1 MGIQSDS
8 LSTASSARR
17 EGLAWVA
24 MVTAAVAMAVPH
36 EGATT
41 ATYSGAVAKA
51 SAVGT
56 AMEDGPAAMA
66 AEDVAEA
73 TKTTAT
79 GEERA
84 AVLALQEAN
93 KRGCDVC
100 DVWQVSC
107 HLTFLFLV
115 LPSPV
120 IALGRASVAD
130 NV

>member
-1 MGIQSDS
+1 
-8 LSTASSARR
+8 
-17 EGLAWVA
+17 
-24 MVTAAVAMAVPH
+24 MAVPH

-41 ATYSGAVAKA
+41 TTYSGAVAKA
-51 SAVGT
+51 SAVGAAT
-56 AMEDGPAAMA
+56 EDGPTAMT
-66 AEDVAEA
+66 AEDVAEG

-84 AVLALQEAN
+84 AVLTLQEAN
-93 KRGCDVC
+93 KRGCDV
-100 DVWQVSC
+100 WQVSC
-107 HLTFLFLV
+107 HITFLFLV